1 MKVLLVCLGNI
12 CRSPLAHGIL
22 EHLANTEGLG
32 WEIDSAGT
40 GNWHIGHPPDS
51 RSIAIARKMGVDI
64 SGQRARQF
72 EQADFDRFD
81 HILVMDDQNL
91 KNVVALAQTDKDKQ
105 KVRLLLGTDFVPDP
119 YFDDALFEPVYQLI
133 EQGCKQ
139 YIVEAKTN
147 KS

>member
-40 GNWHIGHPPDS
+40 GNWHIGHSPDS
-51 RSIAIARKMGVDI
+51 RSVAVARKMGVDI
-64 SGQRARQF
+64 SEQRARQF
-72 EQADFDRFD
+72 EQADFVRFD

-91 KNVVALAQTDKDKQ
+91 KNVVALAQSERKTKGAPTTRH
-105 KVRLLLGTDFVPDP
+105 RLCSRSVF
-119 YFDDALFEPVYQLI
+119 
-133 EQGCKQ
+133 
-139 YIVEAKTN
+139 
-147 KS
+147 

>member
-1 MKVLLVCLGNI
+1 MKILLVCLGNI

-22 EHLANTEGLG
+22 EHLAKTDGLG

-51 RSIAIARKMGVDI
+51 RSVAVARKMGVDI
-64 SGQRARQF
+64 SKQRARQF
-72 EQADFDRFD
+72 EQADFNRFD
-81 HILVMDDQNL
+81 YILVMDDQNL
-91 KNVVALAQTDKDKQ
+91 KNVLALAQTKEEKK

-119 YFDDALFEPVYQLI
+119 YFDDALFEPVYGLI

-139 YIVEAKTN
+139 FIAQAKSI

>member
-22 EHLANTEGLG
+22 EHLANTEALG

-51 RSIAIARKMGVDI
+51 RSVAVARKMGVDI

-72 EQADFDRFD
+72 EQADFVRFD

-91 KNVVALAQTDKDKQ
+91 KNVLALAQTEEEKQ

-119 YFDDALFEPVYQLI
+119 YFDDALFEPVYRLI

-139 YIVEAKTN
+139 YIAEAKSN
-147 KS
+147 KG

>member
-1 MKVLLVCLGNI
+1 
-12 CRSPLAHGIL
+12 
-22 EHLANTEGLG
+22 
-32 WEIDSAGT
+32 
-40 GNWHIGHPPDS
+40 
-51 RSIAIARKMGVDI
+51 
-64 SGQRARQF
+64 
-72 EQADFDRFD
+72 
-81 HILVMDDQNL
+81 
-91 KNVVALAQTDKDKQ
+91 VALAQTDKDKQ

>member
-1 MKVLLVCLGNI
+1 MKILLVCLGNI

-22 EHLANTEGLG
+22 EHLANAEGLG

-40 GNWHIGHPPDS
+40 GDWHIGHSPDS
-51 RSIAIARKMGVDI
+51 RSIAVARKMGVDI
-64 SGQRARQF
+64 SEQRARQF
-72 EQADFDRFD
+72 EQADFKRFD

-91 KNVVALAQTDKDKQ
+91 KNVVALAQTEEEKQ

-139 YIVEAKTN
+139 FIAQAKSN